1 MRSLAKLCM
10 VISLPMKT
18 AVTSGTDMRLSHQC
32 GEYTATNCT
41 TASNKGGRNCTG
53 AASELYRDGWALQS
67 ILYTALLGWACCTT
81 RTNRHSIAEGHFV
94 GCGKQQENRAGATS
108 TVVRAPRGHLFLL

>member
-67 ILYTALLGWACCTT
+67 ILYTALLGMLHHQDKPTQ
-81 RTNRHSIAEGHFV
+81 HS
-94 GCGKQQENRAGATS
+94 
-108 TVVRAPRGHLFLL
+108 